1 MDDKINTQV
10 YAVMKSFIAFSF
22 QLTLSI
28 F

>member
-10 YAVMKSFIAFSF
+10 YVVMKSFIAFSF
-22 QLTLSI
+22 QLTLSV